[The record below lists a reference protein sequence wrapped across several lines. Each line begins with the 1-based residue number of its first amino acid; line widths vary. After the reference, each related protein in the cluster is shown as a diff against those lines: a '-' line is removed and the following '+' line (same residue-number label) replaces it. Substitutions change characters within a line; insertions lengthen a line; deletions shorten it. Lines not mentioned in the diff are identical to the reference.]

1 MADIPVAPLMMESI
15 KWLHVAC
22 AMLSG
27 GGFFIRGILM
37 IRGSV
42 WLQARMVKVIPHV
55 VDTVLLVSAIALASQ
70 WGWAA
75 LQLPWLLAKVV
86 ALLVYIALG
95 VVALRAGRSK
105 RVRVLA
111 WLAAMLVFAYIVA
124 VAMNKNPL
132 AFF

>member
-1 MADIPVAPLMMESI
+1 MMESI